1 MVQKVAWRVPRRS
14 ATCQPCPA
22 VPEYA
27 DLSHALAVRIAAG
40 ELAPGA
46 ALPSV
51 RSLAAERGIAQ
62 STVLRAY
69 RELAAAGLIERSER
83 RSATVAASGPSA
95 AMRLLRGRPPFRLAG
110 SDDPA
115 LDVLLGGD
123 ASAALRTGQRSSFSG
138 LTALWKGD
146 ADGATIHLRHTSGE
160 HNAPFARA
168 LLRGRQPTLVHLW
181 RREQGLVLPPGNPL
195 GLGFVADLR
204 RRRVARRAP
213 GTGTRALLDRLLIDA
228 HVEDAEI
235 SGPTLA
241 THLEVALA
249 VASGSAD
256 AGVAVRSTAVALDL
270 DFVPVAWEDFDLAL
284 PATALPIALPLVE
297 SLRDPAVRH
306 QITQL
311 GGYDLSD
318 SGVVRHLGPAED

>member
-1 MVQKVAWRVPRRS
+1 
-14 ATCQPCPA
+14 

-27 DLSHALAVRIAAG
+27 DLTQALAVRIAAG

-46 ALPSV
+46 TLPSV
-51 RSLAAERGIAQ
+51 RTLAAERGIAQ

-69 RELAAAGLIERSER
+69 RDLAEAGLIHRSER
-83 RSATVAASGPSA
+83 RSAIVAAGGPSA
-95 AMRLLRGRPPFRLAG
+95 AARLLRGRPPFRLAG

-115 LDVLLGGD
+115 LDILLGGD
-123 ASAALRTGQRSSFSG
+123 ESAVVLLPGQRSSFSG

-181 RREQGLVLPPGNPL
+181 RREQGLVLAQGNPL
-195 GLGFVADLR
+195 GLGGAADLR
-204 RRRVARRAP
+204 GRRVARRAP
-213 GTGTRALLDRLLIDA
+213 GTGTRALLDRLVGAARLDHA
-228 HVEDAEI
+228 QI

-256 AGVAVRSTAVALDL
+256 AGLGVRSSAVALEL
-270 DFVPVAWEDFDLAL
+270 DFVPIAWEDFDLAL
-284 PATALPIALPLVE
+284 PATALPIALPLIE
-297 SLRDPAVRH
+297 RLREPIVRGE
-306 QITQL
+306 ITQL

-318 SGVVRHLGPAED
+318 SGVIRSLELADA